1 MIQIRSIVIYS
12 HDGRRRV
19 VEFQTGKVNI
29 ISGLSKT
36 GKSAIIDIIDY
47 CFGSKEIYVPEGII
61 RRAVSWF
68 GVHLSTPSGDA
79 FIARQLPPGN
89 VKSSQIIYTRMGD
102 VIDVPEISELKQTTN
117 VDGLRSLLASWTGIK
132 DTIHGPGEGHTR
144 APLAASIRHALA
156 LCLQTQNEIA
166 QRRLLFHGSDDR
178 DVRQSIQDT
187 LPYFLGAVA
196 DDYIAKRQILKRDKE
211 ELRGIE
217 RRLSEVAAIRGDGF
231 GRADTLIAEATAA
244 GLLHVDGNLSW
255 EENIKALQDLQK
267 RPFSASVDMAQE
279 DGEFRKLTG
288 ERGSL
293 LEQQRRL
300 RMAIDN
306 ARSFERNAN
315 TFKKE
320 ATEQLARLEV
330 VTLFEDQEASH
341 TCPVCSQTLPDELRV
356 PAPKEIMASAIELQ
370 QDTSAVRSATPRIES
385 AIQDLEEKL
394 SRINEQL
401 TANRERLAAIRR
413 SNDRLQAAADDEAK
427 KALIV
432 GRISLYVE
440 NLPDIPDVT
449 DLEVRAKNL
458 TAKIASLE
466 SELSSESILER
477 LDSCLSNINRNLSE
491 FAKQIDLEYSESP
504 LRLDPKAL
512 TVVSD
517 TPERPVPMHSM
528 GSGENY
534 VGYHIAAHLA
544 LHKWFTQ
551 RNRPVPRFL
560 ILDQLSQAHF
570 SPDPDKDKLDTR
582 KTDEDRR
589 AVKRLYSL
597 LFAVTES
604 LAGQF
609 QVIVADHADFKDDET
624 FQSSIVQRWRDGN
637 KLVPED
643 WPRQ

>member
-12 HDGRRRV
+12 HDGRERV
-19 VEFQTGKVNI
+19 VEFKPGKVNI

-36 GKSAIIDIIDY
+36 GKSAIVDIVDY

-68 GVHLSTPSGDA
+68 GIHLSTPSGEA
-79 FIARQLPPGN
+79 FIARQLPAGN
-89 VKSSQIIYTRMGD
+89 AKSSQGIYTNIGE
-102 VIDVPEISELKQTTN
+102 VINVPHFSELRQTTN
-117 VDGLRSLLASWTGIK
+117 IDGLRSLLASWTGIK
-132 DTIHGPGEGHTR
+132 DTIYEPGAGHTR
-144 APLAASIRHALA
+144 PPLIASIRHALA

-166 QRRLLFHGSDDR
+166 QRRLLFHGTDDR
-178 DVRQSIQDT
+178 DVRQSIQDA

-196 DDYIAKRQILKRDKE
+196 DDYVAKRQILKRDKD

-217 RRLSEVAAIRGDGF
+217 RRLAEVVAIRGDGF
-231 GRADTLIAEATAA
+231 GRADTLIAEATAV
-244 GLLHVDGNLSW
+244 GLLNIDGDSW
-255 EENIKALQDLQK
+255 EQKIQALKDLQK
-267 RPFSASVDMAQE
+267 RPFSASIDIARE

-300 RMAIDN
+300 RMTIDN
-306 ARSFERNAN
+306 ARSFEGNAK

-330 VTLFEDQEASH
+330 ASLFEHHEPDDR
-341 TCPVCSQTLPDELRV
+341 CPLCSQSLPDELRV
-356 PAPKEIMASAIELQ
+356 PTPEEISASGIELQ
-370 QDTSAVRSATPRIES
+370 QSTGAVQSATPRIES

-394 SRINEQL
+394 SQINAQL
-401 TANRERLAAIRR
+401 AANRERLAAVRR
-413 SNDRLQAAADDEAK
+413 SNDRLQVVADDEAK
-427 KALIV
+427 KALIM

-449 DLEVRAKNL
+449 ELEIRAKEL

-466 SELSSESILER
+466 SELSSHSIQER
-477 LDSCLSNINRNLSE
+477 IDSCLSNVDRNLSE
-491 FAKQIDLEYSESP
+491 FAKQIHLEFSESP
-504 LRLDPKAL
+504 LRLDLKTL

-517 TPERPVPMHSM
+517 TPERPVPMHAM
-528 GSGENY
+528 GSGENH

-570 SPDPDKDKLDTR
+570 SPDPDKDKTDTR
-582 KTDEDRR
+582 KTDEDRQ
-589 AVKRLYSL
+589 AVKRIYSL
-597 LFAVTES
+597 LLDVTES
-604 LAGQF
+604 LGGQF
-609 QVIVADHADFKDDET
+609 QVIVADHADFKDDDR
-624 FQSSIVQRWRDGN
+624 FQRSIVQRWRDGS